1 MPPESVAPPAM
12 GPSPDHEATE
22 AEMDAAMA
30 AKAKA
35 QEALE
40 AGDHAGAVTHLT
52 TALAAMPS
60 ALMYA
65 RRAEALLKERR
76 PVAAVR
82 DCDAALQLNPDSAK
96 VRFRPHL
103 PAPLFTC

>member
-1 MPPESVAPPAM
+1 
-12 GPSPDHEATE
+12 
-22 AEMDAAMA
+22 MDSAMA

-35 QEALE
+35 SEALE
-40 AGDHAGAVTHLT
+40 GGNFGAAVEHLT
-52 TALAAMPS
+52 AALAAMPS

-82 DCDAALQLNPDSAK
+82 DCDAALQINPDSAK
-96 VRFRPHL
+96 VPL
-103 PAPLFTC
+103 PSDAPPALS